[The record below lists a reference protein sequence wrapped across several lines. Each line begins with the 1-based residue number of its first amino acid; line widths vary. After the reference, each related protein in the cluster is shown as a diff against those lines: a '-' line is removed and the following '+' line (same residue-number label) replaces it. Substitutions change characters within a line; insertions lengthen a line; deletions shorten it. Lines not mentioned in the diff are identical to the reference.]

1 MLGFL
6 PPPRSPAKEA
16 MPEQVKEVSLLV
28 GHEVEAGKGGSEGV
42 SVVRVVN
49 SDACSCSSF
58 LFTSMSCF
66 RLNTSHFILS
76 YHWKVGLFPAK
87 KQ

>member
-1 MLGFL
+1 MLEFL
-6 PPPRSPAKEA
+6 PLPCSPAKVA

-28 GHEVEAGKGGSEGV
+28 GHEVEAGKGGSEGM
-42 SVVRVVN
+42 SEVRVVN
-49 SDACSCSSF
+49 SDACSCGSF
-58 LFTSMSCF
+58 LFTSVSCF
-66 RLNTSHFILS
+66 RLNTSHFILP